1 MSFTPINREIVTSLY
16 STPLKREAEIPSS
29 AFSLPSSPPL
39 KRGEE
44 DIEEDTFPA
53 SRKRSHEDMNTDHNT
68 DVEAS
73 RPEFPVKPSEPQ
85 TAAPLPSTSAHTMLP
100 PSGGKAL
107 SKTEQAMPP
116 PPQSGQRPQA
126 LQTEPPHAPKP
137 NTSHHVNDN
146 NITSETT
153 IPDDVSSEE
162 DDPMT
167 EEPDVKIVD
176 FNWTDLEERY
186 HKRMG
191 ELGATEQQIYAEFN
205 DLCNFFGVWA
215 STSHTHEVSRSYKRL
230 KTQTTLV
237 QCHEDELEKKRN
249 HYIKVVEAF
258 KSALSLLER

>member
-1 MSFTPINREIVTSLY
+1 MSFTPINSEIVASLY

-29 AFSLPSSPPL
+29 AFSPPSSPPL
-39 KRGEE
+39 KLEE
-44 DIEEDTFPA
+44 GIEAETLPT

-73 RPEFPVKPSEPQ
+73 RPEFPVKPSESQ
-85 TAAPLPSTSAHTMLP
+85 TEAPLPSTSAHTMLP
-100 PSGGKAL
+100 PSGGKAS

-116 PPQSGQRPQA
+116 PPPSGQRPQA
-126 LQTEPPHAPKP
+126 LQTEPSNASKS
-137 NTSHHVNDN
+137 NISHHVNDH
-146 NITSETT
+146 NIDSETT

-191 ELGATEQQIYAEFN
+191 ELGATEEQIYAEFN

-237 QCHEDELEKKRN
+237 QYHEDELEKKRN

>member
-1 MSFTPINREIVTSLY
+1 MSFTPINSEIVASLY
-16 STPLKREAEIPSS
+16 STPLKREAEVPSS
-29 AFSLPSSPPL
+29 AFSPPSSPPL
-39 KRGEE
+39 KREE
-44 DIEEDTFPA
+44 DIEEDTLPT

-73 RPEFPVKPSEPQ
+73 RPEFSVKPSESQ
-85 TAAPLPSTSAHTMLP
+85 TEAPLPSTSAHTMLP
-100 PSGGKAL
+100 PSGGKTS

-126 LQTEPPHAPKP
+126 SQTEPPHAPKP

-146 NITSETT
+146 NIDSETT

-191 ELGATEQQIYAEFN
+191 ELSATEDEIYAEFN

-215 STSHTHEVSRSYKRL
+215 STSQTHEVSRSYKRL
-230 KTQTTLV
+230 KTQMTLV
-237 QCHEDELEKKRN
+237 QHHEEGLEQKRN